1 MRGLIQRVAPVLQLT
16 RVTGAFS
23 AVANV
28 WFVIVWTRAFDQEP
42 GTRQI
47 AERSLWV
54 LLLGGAV
61 AALGLYAFGAALND
75 ILDAKRDRTL
85 RPNRPLASE
94 RISEEIAMSVVVGTL
109 VCAILGSLV
118 LGAEAVTLTSIAAV
132 GITIYNVAG
141 KFVPAIGL
149 PVLALVYAG
158 HMLAPNYALH
168 FTLPVWLVM
177 THAMVV
183 GGLAHTMEHRVP
195 RLSTRAVMFAVA
207 GWAVCSAV
215 LLARGSAG
223 IEGEGG
229 GIWPAW
235 VPWTTIIWVAAT
247 SAVFTLVCLRRIK
260 RLGFGEKSGEKIR
273 RYGTLWPAVY
283 ACAWLV
289 GAGKSAEAWPL
300 IALLAVGVLGMTIL
314 REAYAIVEEPIE
326 FRR

>member
-28 WFVIVWTRAFDQEP
+28 WFVIVWTRAFEQEP
-42 GTRQI
+42 GTKQI
-47 AERSLWV
+47 DERSIWF
-54 LLLGGAV
+54 LLAGGAV

-85 RPNRPLASE
+85 RPNRPLAAE
-94 RISEEIAMSVVVGTL
+94 RISEEIAMSVVIGTL
-109 VCAILGSLV
+109 VCAILGALV
-118 LGAEAVTLTSIAAV
+118 LGAEAVTLTAVAAI

-158 HMLAPNYALH
+158 HMLAPNHRLV

-177 THAMVV
+177 TRGMVV

-195 RLSTRAVMFAVA
+195 RLSSRAVLFAIA
-207 GWAVCSAV
+207 GWAACSAV
-215 LLARGSAG
+215 LLAHGTAQSHGA
-223 IEGEGG
+223 
-229 GIWPAW
+229 GIWPSW
-235 VPWTTIIWVAAT
+235 VPWQAVLWIGTTAI
-247 SAVFTLVCLRRIK
+247 VFSLVCYRRVR
-260 RLGFGEKSGEKIR
+260 RLGFNERSGEKVR

-289 GAGKSAEAWPL
+289 GAGKLTSAWPL
-300 IALLAVGVLGMTIL
+300 IALLVMGVLGMTIL
-314 REAYAIVEEPIE
+314 REAYAMVEDPIE

>member
-28 WFVIVWTRAFDQEP
+28 WFVIVWTRAFDQEA

-47 AERSLWV
+47 DERSIWF
-54 LLLGGAV
+54 LLAGGAV

-85 RPNRPLASE
+85 RPNRPLAAE
-94 RISEEIAMSVVVGTL
+94 RISEEIAMSVVIGTL

-118 LGAEAVTLTSIAAV
+118 LGAEAVTLTSIAAI

-158 HMLAPNYALH
+158 HMLAPNHALV

-195 RLSTRAVMFAVA
+195 RLSSRAVLFAVA
-207 GWAVCSAV
+207 GWAACSAV
-215 LLARGSAG
+215 LLARGTAQS
-223 IEGEGG
+223 EGA
-229 GIWPAW
+229 GIWPSW
-235 VPWTTIIWVAAT
+235 VPWQAVLWVGAT
-247 SAVFTLVCLRRIK
+247 AIVFALVCYRRVR
-260 RLGFGEKSGEKIR
+260 RLGFNERSGEKVR

-314 REAYAIVEEPIE
+314 REAYAMVEEPIE

>member
-47 AERSLWV
+47 DQRSIWF
-54 LLLGGAV
+54 LLAGGAV

-118 LGAEAVTLTSIAAV
+118 LGAEAVTLTSIAAI

-158 HMLAPNYALH
+158 HMLAPNHALV

-195 RLSTRAVMFAVA
+195 RLSSRAVLFAVA
-207 GWAVCSAV
+207 GWAGCSAV
-215 LLARGSAG
+215 LLAHGSAQS
-223 IEGEGG
+223 EGV
-229 GIWPAW
+229 GIWPNW
-235 VPWTTIIWVAAT
+235 VPVQALVWVGAT
-247 SAVFTLVCLRRIK
+247 AGAFTLVCYRRIR
-260 RLGFGEKSGEKIR
+260 RLGFNARSGEKVR

-289 GAGKSAEAWPL
+289 GAGKLAEAWPL

-314 REAYAIVEEPIE
+314 REAYAMVEEPIE

>member
-28 WFVIVWTRAFDQEP
+28 WFVIVWTRAFEQEP
-42 GTRQI
+42 GTTQI
-47 AERSLWV
+47 DERSIWF
-54 LLLGGAV
+54 LLAGGAV

-85 RPNRPLASE
+85 RPNRPLAAE
-94 RISEEIAMSVVVGTL
+94 RISEEIAMSVVIGTL
-109 VCAILGSLV
+109 VCAILGALV
-118 LGAEAVTLTSIAAV
+118 LGAEAVTLTAVAAI

-158 HMLAPNYALH
+158 HMLAPNHRLV

-195 RLSTRAVMFAVA
+195 RLSSRAVLFAIA
-207 GWAVCSAV
+207 GWAACSAV
-215 LLARGSAG
+215 LLAHGTAQSHGA
-223 IEGEGG
+223 
-229 GIWPAW
+229 GIWPSW
-235 VPWTTIIWVAAT
+235 VPWQAVLWIGTTAI
-247 SAVFTLVCLRRIK
+247 VFSLVCYRRVR
-260 RLGFGEKSGEKIR
+260 RLGFNERSGEKVR

-289 GAGKSAEAWPL
+289 GAGKLTSAWPL
-300 IALLAVGVLGMTIL
+300 IALLVMGVLGMTIL
-314 REAYAIVEEPIE
+314 REAYAMVEDPIE

>member
-28 WFVIVWTRAFDQEP
+28 WFVIVWTRAFVEEP

-54 LLLGGAV
+54 LLGGGAI

-85 RPNRPLASE
+85 RPNRPLAAE
-94 RISEEIAMSVVVGTL
+94 RISEEIAMSVVIGTL
-109 VCAILGSLV
+109 VCAMLGSLV
-118 LGAEAVTLTSIAAV
+118 LGAEAVTLTSIAAI

-158 HMLAPNYALH
+158 HMLAPNHALV

-207 GWAVCSAV
+207 GWAACSAV
-215 LLARGSAG
+215 LLARGASG
-223 IEGEGG
+223 IEGGG
-229 GIWPAW
+229 VWPTW
-235 VPWTTIIWVAAT
+235 VPWTSLIWVGT
-247 SAVFTLVCLRRIK
+247 TAVFFALVCVRRVK
-260 RLGFGEKSGEKIR
+260 RLGFGDKSGEKVR

-289 GAGKSAEAWPL
+289 GAGKTAEAWPL
-300 IALLAVGVLGMTIL
+300 IGLLVVGVLGMTIL